1 VLSACDL
8 DLAEVRPGDETLGMA
23 AALLSTGTV
32 IASTSRI
39 VDDTAMAT
47 IDTIDTID
55 SIPPAYPRWILFGGS
70 ARIARTGSTVLP
82 YLYRCQLVHCP

>member
-47 IDTIDTID
+47 ID

>member
-1 VLSACDL
+1 MLSACDL

-47 IDTIDTID
+47 IDTID

-70 ARIARTGSTVLP
+70 ARIGRTGSTVLP